1 MTERT
6 LIIAEAGVNHNG
18 CLKRAK
24 EMVAVAAQA
33 GADVVKFQ
41 TFSADALTAA
51 NAELADYQKA
61 KTHYTNQLELLKSL
75 ELSQDDHY
83 ELIEY
88 CNQHQI
94 EFLSTGFDLESI
106 RFLERCNLKRLK
118 IPSGEIT
125 NLPLLREIAGLKK
138 PIILSTGMA
147 DLEEIK
153 QALQALEQAGT
164 DREEITLLQC
174 TTQYPAP
181 DEDANLRV
189 IPAFKEQFHV
199 QVGYSDHTS
208 GIDLSIAAV
217 ALGAKVIEKH
227 FTLDR
232 NLPGPDHK
240 ASLLP
245 QELERLIRGIRRV
258 ELALGNPTKQP
269 SPSEMN
275 NKRVARKSLVARTL
289 IKQGDKFCLDNL
301 TTKRPGTGISP
312 MQWDNVIGKVATR
325 TYHQDELIEW

>member
-1 MTERT
+1 MTDRT

-24 EMVAVAAQA
+24 EMVAVAAKA

-41 TFSADALTAA
+41 TFSADALAAA
-51 NAELADYQKA
+51 NTELADYQRSN
-61 KTHYTNQLELLKSL
+61 TDHTNQLELLRSL
-75 ELSQDDHY
+75 ELSQDDHR
-83 ELIEY
+83 ELIEC
-88 CNQHQI
+88 CNQNQI
-94 EFLSTGFDLESI
+94 EFLSTGFDIESI
-106 RFLERCNLKRLK
+106 RFLESCNLKRFK

-125 NLPLLREIAGLKK
+125 NLPLLREIARLRK

-147 DLEEIK
+147 DIEEIK
-153 QALQALEQAGT
+153 QALQALEQAGAY
-164 DREEITLLQC
+164 RKEITLLQC

-189 IPAFKEQFHV
+189 IPAFKDQFHV
-199 QVGYSDHTS
+199 QVGYSDHTL

-227 FTLDR
+227 FTLNR
-232 NLPGPDHK
+232 NLPGPDHN

-245 QELERLIRGIRRV
+245 HELEELIRGIRRV
-258 ELALGNPTKQP
+258 ELALGSPTKQT

-275 NKRVARKSLVARTL
+275 NKLVARKSLVAKTL
-289 IKQGDKFCLDNL
+289 IKRGEKFCLGNL

-312 MQWDNVIGKVATR
+312 MHWDQIIGKVAPR
-325 TYHQDELIEW
+325 TYQQDELIEW